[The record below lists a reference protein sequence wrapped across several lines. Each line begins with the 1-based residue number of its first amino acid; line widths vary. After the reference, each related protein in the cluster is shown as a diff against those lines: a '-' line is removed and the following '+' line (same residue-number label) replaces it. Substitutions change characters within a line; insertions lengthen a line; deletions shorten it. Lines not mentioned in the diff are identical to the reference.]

1 MYLSLSYPYSGY
13 ALQTA
18 GIRTLWDMGNDVFR
32 YQLEQC
38 PELLDR
44 ILTGLLETVEN
55 IRYGYMGIWVY
66 GYVYGVCSGGGG
78 SGVVFSVLSVLVV

>member
-1 MYLSLSYPYSGY
+1 MSSINLSLSYQYSGY

-55 IRYGYMGIWVY
+55 IRYMGIWVWICVW
-66 GYVYGVCSGGGG
+66 GM
-78 SGVVFSVLSVLVV
+78 FWWWW

>member
-55 IRYGYMGIWVY
+55 IRYGYGYMDMCMGMFWWWWW
-66 GYVYGVCSGGGG
+66 
-78 SGVVFSVLSVLVV
+78 